1 MSYEIERK
9 FLVKNTDF
17 IQEAKSKYYIVQA
30 FLNSTP
36 ERTVRIRIKDDLAFL
51 TIKGKSNVEGTTRA
65 EWEYE
70 IPVVDAQAMLKLC
83 EPGSIEKY
91 RYIIPIGEHEF
102 EVDVFEG
109 ENSGL
114 IVAEVELESADEVF
128 EKPNWLGEEV
138 TGDVRYYNSNL
149 SKKPFKE
156 WDMV

>member
-17 IQEAKSKYYIVQA
+17 IKVTKSKHYIVQA

-51 TIKGKSNVEGTTRA
+51 TIKGKSNAEGTTRS

-91 RYIIPIGEHEF
+91 RYIIPVGEHEF

-109 ENSGL
+109 ENQGL
-114 IVAEVELESADEVF
+114 IVAEVELESADEYF
-128 EKPNWLGEEV
+128 EKPDWLGEEV

-149 SKKPFKE
+149 SKKPFSE
-156 WDMV
+156 W